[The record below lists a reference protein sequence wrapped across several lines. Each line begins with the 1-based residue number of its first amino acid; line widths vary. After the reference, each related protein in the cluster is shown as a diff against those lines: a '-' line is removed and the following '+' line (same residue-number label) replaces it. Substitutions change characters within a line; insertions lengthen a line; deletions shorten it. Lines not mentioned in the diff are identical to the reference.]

1 MTTCLR
7 SCDMNANGDAANH
20 QIAANALHGKF
31 ASVNNRVHIAWTKTG
46 CQSIF
51 IFTFSHTIY
60 V

>member
-7 SCDMNANGDAANH
+7 SYDMNAIGD
-20 QIAANALHGKF
+20 ALHGKF
-31 ASVNNRVHIAWTKTG
+31 ASVTNRVHITWAQTG
-46 CQSIF
+46 RHSIL